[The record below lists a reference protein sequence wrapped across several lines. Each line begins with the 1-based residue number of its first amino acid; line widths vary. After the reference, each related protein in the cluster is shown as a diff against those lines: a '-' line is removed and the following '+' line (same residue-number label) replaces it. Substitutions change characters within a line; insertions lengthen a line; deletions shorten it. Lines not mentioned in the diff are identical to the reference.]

1 MSSSFVSI
9 IPIKI
14 LFSITISTIPFPT
27 SKHQLN
33 NLEIKIVH
41 SSPTLLNENRIII
54 QIQRQYLAQTASPSA
69 SSVRIRAKTLNGQT
83 AIGKCLLATIARCAC
98 GIPAYTLH
106 TFPWPRRTSVC
117 HFFPIHY
124 QHTCNAKHDQCSALI
139 YWTETDNVKVKI
151 RFYYASSKQQK
162 ADMNGKIHTHS
173 SKFIN
178 GLDHHLL
185 DSNSVCYPYRYR

>member
-27 SKHQLN
+27 SKHQIN

-124 QHTCNAKHDQCSALI
+124 QHTRNAKHDQCSALI
-139 YWTETDNVKVKI
+139 YWTETDNRQRQSENQILLCIIKTAESRYEWKNSHSFQQI
-151 RFYYASSKQQK
+151 YKRSWSSSTRLEFG
-162 ADMNGKIHTHS
+162 MLPI
-173 SKFIN
+173 
-178 GLDHHLL
+178 
-185 DSNSVCYPYRYR
+185 